1 MLLPVMSAV
10 KVTGFPFCFLSD
22 RSTVKNE
29 MDVQRSWSI
38 LDKHPLHENTDGG
51 QGQGGHC
58 CGESG
63 SELRVK
69 AGEHLKHRVPAL
81 MA

>member
-1 MLLPVMSAV
+1 
-10 KVTGFPFCFLSD
+10 
-22 RSTVKNE
+22 
-29 MDVQRSWSI
+29 MDVQRRWSI
-38 LDKHPLHENTDGG
+38 LDKSPLHENTDGG
-51 QGQGGHC
+51 RGQGGHC
-58 CGESG
+58 SGDSG